1 LKQEAV
7 LAESREDALQRDS
20 VPSVSRDIRQA
31 NGIFI
36 ALIPVMLMAV
46 YYYGGRVLALC
57 GAAAGTAVLT
67 DFACRLLQ
75 RRENR
80 TPYDLSAANTGVI
93 LAMLLPASAPYWL
106 AAIGA
111 FTAIAVV
118 RYPFGGH
125 SGTLFHP
132 ANTAFAFLLICW
144 TELVTRYPLPR
155 QTLSYDSDPNVTL
168 YTSPAARLM
177 AGGAERIDWLD
188 LLMGNFVGPMGCTS
202 ILILFFCGLFLAL
215 RGSIYWQI
223 PTAVCGIVTLFAWFF
238 PRVNSSHF
246 SSVTLELA
254 AGSLLFSLV
263 FIASADNGEIRT
275 GLGKW
280 ICGVILGG
288 IIVLFRVLSRIEMV
302 VPFAVI
308 VLNTIDHRCD
318 RYGEMLAGT
327 AKALARAAW
336 KFLRKGFAAL
346 WRGVRRLSSFLW
358 DKLSELLQK
367 LVG

>member
-1 LKQEAV
+1 MKQEDV
-7 LAESREDALQRDS
+7 LTESRENTL
-20 VPSVSRDIRQA
+20 PKDIRQA

-57 GAAAGTAVLT
+57 GAAAGTAVIT

-80 TPYDLSAANTGVI
+80 TPYNLSAVNTGI
-93 LAMLLPASAPYWL
+93 LIAMLLPASAPYWL
-106 AAIGA
+106 AAAGA
-111 FTAIAVV
+111 FIAVAV
-118 RYPFGGH
+118 VKYPFGGH

-155 QTLSYDSDPNVTL
+155 QVLPYDSSPNVTL
-168 YTSPAARLM
+168 YTSPAAKLM
-177 AGGAERIDWLD
+177 TGGAERIDWLD

-202 ILILFFCGLFLAL
+202 VLILFFCGLFLAL
-215 RGSIYWQI
+215 RGDIHWQI
-223 PTAVCGIVTLFAWFF
+223 PAAVCGIVTLFAWFF

-254 AGSLLFSLV
+254 TGSLLFSLV
-263 FIASADNGEIRT
+263 FIASADSGEIRT

-280 ICGVILGG
+280 ICGFILGG

-308 VLNTIDHRCD
+308 LLNTIDHRCD
-318 RYGEMLAGT
+318 SYGEKLTSA
-327 AKALARAAW
+327 AKALGRTAW
-336 KFLRKGFAAL
+336 RLLKKGLAAL
-346 WRGVRRLSSFLW
+346 WRGVRRLASFLW